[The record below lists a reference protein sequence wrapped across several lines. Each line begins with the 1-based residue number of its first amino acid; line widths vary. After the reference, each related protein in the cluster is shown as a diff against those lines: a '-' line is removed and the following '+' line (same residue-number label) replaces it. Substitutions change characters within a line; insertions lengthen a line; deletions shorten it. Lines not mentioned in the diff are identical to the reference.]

1 MMGAPRNNC
10 FRSGAQIMSFEVAR
24 GVSAALAEPLNRQED
39 VPLAHAVGR
48 ILAATIKAPGAL
60 PPFDQAAMDGYAFR
74 LSGKKGVPL
83 VLPISGRTC
92 AGDKPDVLA
101 PGTAHRVMTGA
112 ALPGGADTVAMQ
124 EHATRRGDIV
134 QFGLDVEAGTHIR
147 RVGEDVKQGTT
158 ILRPGRVIGWAEVAL
173 LSALGIATVSV
184 ARPLRIVVL
193 ATGSEL
199 RDAGESL
206 SPGAIYDSNGPMLG
220 ALLASPNAHVT
231 SLSVRDDLAAI
242 AQALE
247 STAGAA
253 DVVIATAGMSIG
265 EEDHV
270 RNAVLRAGG
279 GLDIV
284 NVAMKPGK
292 PLALGTLAGAYFIG
306 LPGNPQ
312 AAAFGALA
320 FARPMMKALLGQV
333 PANRITAE
341 IEFKHAR
348 KPDRT
353 ELLPVRLN
361 VEQGRL
367 TAYRCGSEGSHRL
380 MPMVFADAVA
390 IVPGASTPVEV
401 GTPLEVLPFDQCR
414 FGERQNSI

>member
-1 MMGAPRNNC
+1 
-10 FRSGAQIMSFEVAR
+10 MSFETARAVA
-24 GVSAALAEPLNRQED
+24 VALAEPLNRQED
-39 VPLAHAVGR
+39 VPLARAVGR
-48 ILAATIKAPGAL
+48 ILAATIEAPCAL

-74 LSGKKGVPL
+74 LSGKKGMPL

-92 AGDKPDVLA
+92 AGDKPDVLT

-112 ALPGGADTVAMQ
+112 ALPGGADTVVMQ

-134 QFGLDVEAGTHIR
+134 QFGLDIEAGAHIR

-158 ILRPGRVIGWAEVAL
+158 ILRPGRVIGWTEVAL

-184 ARPLRIVVL
+184 VRPLRIVVL
-193 ATGSEL
+193 ATGNEL
-199 RDAGESL
+199 RDAGEPL
-206 SPGAIYDSNGPMLG
+206 PPGAIYDSNGPMLG
-220 ALLASPNAHVT
+220 TLLAGPNVHVT
-231 SLSVRDDLAAI
+231 SLTVRDDLTAI

-247 STAGAA
+247 SIAGTA
-253 DVVIATAGMSIG
+253 DLVIVSAGMSVG

-270 RNAVLRAGG
+270 RNAVVRAGG

-284 NVAMKPGK
+284 KVAMKPGK
-292 PLALGTLAGAYFIG
+292 PLAFGTLAGAYFIG

-320 FARPMMKALLGQV
+320 FVRPMMKALLGQA

-341 IEFKHAR
+341 INFTHPR

-367 TAYRCGSEGSHRL
+367 TAHRSGPDGSHRM
-380 MPMVFADAVA
+380 MPLVFADAVA
-390 IVPGASTPVEV
+390 VVPGASTPVEV
-401 GTPLEVLPFDQCR
+401 GTPLEVLPFDQPR
-414 FGERQNSI
+414 FDVN

>member
-1 MMGAPRNNC
+1 MGALRNDC
-10 FRSGAQIMSFEVAR
+10 FRSGAQIMSFETARAVA
-24 GVSAALAEPLNRQED
+24 VAFAEPLNRQED
-39 VPLAHAVGR
+39 VPLARAVGR
-48 ILAATIKAPGAL
+48 VLAATIEAPCAL

-92 AGDKPDVLA
+92 AGNKPDVLA
-101 PGTAHRVMTGA
+101 SGTAHRVMTGA
-112 ALPGGADTVAMQ
+112 ALPGGADTVVMQ

-134 QFGLDVEAGTHIR
+134 QFGLDVEAGAHIR

-173 LSALGIATVSV
+173 LSALGIVTVSV
-184 ARPLRIVVL
+184 ACPLRIVVL

-199 RDAGESL
+199 REAGEPL
-206 SPGAIYDSNGPMLG
+206 QPGAIYDSNGPMLG
-220 ALLASPNAHVT
+220 ALLAGPNVHVT
-231 SLSVRDDLAAI
+231 SLAVGDDLIAI
-242 AQALE
+242 THALE
-247 STAGAA
+247 NIARSA
-253 DVVIATAGMSIG
+253 DLVIITAGMSVG

-270 RNAVLRAGG
+270 REAVIRAGG
-279 GLDIV
+279 QLDILK
-284 NVAMKPGK
+284 VAMKPGK
-292 PLALGTLAGAYFIG
+292 PLAFGRLGGAYFIG

-320 FARPMMKALLGQV
+320 FVRPTMKALLGQA
-333 PANRITAE
+333 PAKRITAE
-341 IEFKHAR
+341 IAFAHTR

-353 ELLPVRLN
+353 ELLPVCLN

-367 TAYRCGSEGSHRL
+367 TAQRTGPDGSHRM

-390 IVPGASTPVEV
+390 VVPGASTPVDV
-401 GTPLEVLPFDQCR
+401 GTSLEVLPFDQLR
-414 FGERQNSI
+414 FGVN

>member
-1 MMGAPRNNC
+1 MGALRNDC
-10 FRSGAQIMSFEVAR
+10 FRSGAQIMSFETARAVA
-24 GVSAALAEPLNRQED
+24 VALAEPLNRQED
-39 VPLAHAVGR
+39 VLLVHAVGR
-48 ILAATIKAPGAL
+48 VLAATIEAPCAL

-92 AGDKPDVLA
+92 AGDKPDVLV

-112 ALPGGADTVAMQ
+112 ALPGGADTVVMQ

-134 QFGLDVEAGTHIR
+134 QFGLDVEAGAHIR
-147 RVGEDVKQGTT
+147 RVGEDVKQGTA
-158 ILRPGRVIGWAEVAL
+158 ILRPGRVIGWTEVAL

-199 RDAGESL
+199 RNAGEPL
-206 SPGAIYDSNGPMLG
+206 PPGAIYNSNGPMLG
-220 ALLASPNAHVT
+220 ALLAAPNAHVT
-231 SLSVRDDLAAI
+231 SLTVRDDLAAI
-242 AQALE
+242 AHALE
-247 STAGAA
+247 SIAGTA
-253 DVVIATAGMSIG
+253 DLVIVTAGMSVG

-270 RNAVLRAGG
+270 RDAVVRAGG
-279 GLDIV
+279 GLDV
-284 NVAMKPGK
+284 VKVAMKPGK
-292 PLALGTLAGAYFIG
+292 PLAFGTLAGAYFIG

-320 FARPMMKALLGQV
+320 FVRPMMKALLGQA
-333 PANRITAE
+333 PSNRITAE
-341 IEFKHAR
+341 INFTHPR

-367 TAYRCGSEGSHRL
+367 IAHRSGPDGSHRM

-390 IVPGASTPVEV
+390 VVPGASTPVEV
-401 GTPLEVLPFDQCR
+401 GSLLEVLPFDQPR
-414 FGERQNSI
+414 FAVN